1 MKLLKIIIGIQ
12 NNSQINSFTLLI
24 FAVQNPSACS
34 NEIRRLVIHA
44 STELNQGNT
53 FIAAFF
59 KISIRTVERILNK
72 FNLTKDTDKLPRGGN
87 KSTESSTCN
96 SN

>member
-1 MKLLKIIIGIQ
+1 MGDD
-12 NNSQINSFTLLI
+12 
-24 FAVQNPSACS
+24 NPLRGAYLTCS

-59 KISIRTVERILNK
+59 KISIRTVQKILNK
-72 FNLTKDTDKLPRGGN
+72 FYLTEETDKLPRGGKN
-87 KSTESSTCN
+87 LSSKRLISFYYCIN
-96 SN
+96 FIY